1 MPLRTTL
8 RSRLAAA
15 SIWLFALGYFAC
27 YAPYS
32 ATAKALSLGLIQGQ
46 RQPVTGYEMLPFS
59 VFMSV
64 LGMLLTIT
72 VLGWWRHA
80 TQLQVGPLR
89 LPVPT
94 RWTFLSGLCTAAI
107 VATTTLAYTFDGVSI
122 VFMMLLMR
130 GGVLV
135 IAPMI
140 DLLTGRKVRWFSG
153 LALALSLLA
162 LLVAFAER
170 GGFAITIVAA
180 VDVAIYLASYFVR
193 LRFMSRLAK
202 SGDADATRRYF
213 VEEQLVGTPAVLVFL
228 AAVALLGGD
237 SGFASEVRAGF
248 TTFFSQPWTVVL
260 ATAMVGLLSQ
270 GTGLFGG
277 LILLDSREH
286 TFCVP
291 VNRSSSVLAGLVAS
305 FALYF
310 LLDQAPPAQGELW
323 GAALVLAAILSLSL
337 PPLLAR
343 RNPVA
348 PEK

>member
-1 MPLRTTL
+1 MDLKQ
-8 RSRLAAA
+8 RLADA
-15 SIWLFALGYFAC
+15 SIWLYALGYFAC

-32 ATAKALSLGLIQGQ
+32 ATAKALSSGLVHDQVRPIS
-46 RQPVTGYEMLPFS
+46 GYEMLPLS
-59 VFMSV
+59 VFVSV
-64 LGMLLTIT
+64 VGMVLTISA
-72 VLGWWRHA
+72 LGWWKHA
-80 TQLQVGPLR
+80 TQLRVGPLS

-135 IAPMI
+135 IAPTI

-162 LLVAFAER
+162 LVVAFAER
-170 GGFAITIVAA
+170 GGFAITVVAA

-202 SGDADATRRYF
+202 SSDQDATRRYF

-228 AAVALLGGD
+228 GAVALLGGD
-237 SGFASEVRAGF
+237 GAFASQVRAGF
-248 TTFFSQPWTVVL
+248 LDLASHPAPVVL
-260 ATAMVGLLSQ
+260 ATALVGLLSQ

-277 LILLDSREH
+277 LILLDRREH

-305 FALYF
+305 YALYF
-310 LLDQAPPAQGELW
+310 LLGQSPPAQGELW

-337 PPLLAR
+337 PPLLSR
-343 RNPVA
+343 VA
-348 PEK
+348 GPAAVK